1 MSYWD
6 PFLAAVLCAPGWLSI
21 PKLGLFGLDANRFPP
36 TGWPFGPV
44 ALPLNADELFAGA
57 VAFPGVETKPAVA
70 VPQWTPAPPP
80 GWPVPVPPGPAKTT
94 PAEGSSRQAPMVS
107 ETNRCFF
114 IAGFPSVETL
124 THQMH
129 PCRAY
134 SARELLPVVWR
145 CMAHPPLDE
154 SLPLAPYRGFRSSV
168 FRTTAKRHSCSLSSL
183 ATSQTPEP

>member
-36 TGWPFGPV
+36 TGSPFGFV
-44 ALPLNADELFAGA
+44 ALPLNADELVAGA
-57 VAFPGVETKPAVA
+57 VAFPGVETPPAVA

-80 GWPVPVPPGPAKTT
+80 GCPVSVPNGPAKTT

-114 IAGFPSVETL
+114 IAGFPSVETR

-129 PCRAY
+129 PCRAGA
-134 SARELLPVVWR
+134 SAFRCGLWAYENLKISRQRAAPGRRLSAAWRTLLW
-145 CMAHPPLDE
+145 MN
-154 SLPLAPYRGFRSSV
+154 PYRLP
-168 FRTTAKRHSCSLSSL
+168 RTA
-183 ATSQTPEP
+183 